1 MVQSASLPNEE
12 KATNVVK
19 LVFEET
25 YGTIWIPERDRR
37 KQ

>member
-19 LVFEET
+19 LFLEET
-25 YGTIWIPERDRR
+25 YGTIWVPERDGR